1 MDLFEFQGKQL
12 FAAAGIPVAESW
24 LIHPHGPDPLEIANE
39 VGLPLVAKVQV
50 LSGGR
55 GKAGGI
61 RVVRTREE
69 VSAAVAELMGLTVRG
84 RRAVGVLLEEAV
96 DIDRELYLAITIDR
110 AARRPLLIFSTRG
123 GMDIEEVAREE
134 PQALFRAHI
143 DPLDGLR
150 DEQVRELA
158 AQAGFDGAQATALI
172 EVVWAVWRLFCA
184 HEATLVEI
192 NPLVLARDHRFMALD
207 AKVSVDDNA
216 LYRHREFGGFET
228 DDDGREAQARRE
240 GMRYVELDGDIGVL
254 GNGAGMVM
262 STLDLIAEAG
272 GRAANFLDVGG
283 GAREAQIAAALDL
296 ILSDERVRA
305 VLVTIFGGITRCDE
319 VARGLLAALESRGL
333 AARGDE
339 GAAMPVVVRLDGTS
353 CDPARALV
361 ADARLANVVA
371 EATAWDAVQR
381 VVALAAAAPPP
392 RTTPPATP
400 ASPTNAASPGDPRG
414 RA

>member
-1 MDLFEFQGKQL
+1 
-12 FAAAGIPVAESW
+12 
-24 LIHPHGPDPLEIANE
+24 
-39 VGLPLVAKVQV
+39 
-50 LSGGR
+50 
-55 GKAGGI
+55 
-61 RVVRTREE
+61 
-69 VSAAVAELMGLTVRG
+69 
-84 RRAVGVLLEEAV
+84 
-96 DIDRELYLAITIDR
+96 
-110 AARRPLLIFSTRG
+110 
-123 GMDIEEVAREE
+123 
-134 PQALFRAHI
+134 
-143 DPLDGLR
+143 
-150 DEQVRELA
+150 
-158 AQAGFDGAQATALI
+158 
-172 EVVWAVWRLFCA
+172 
-184 HEATLVEI
+184 
-192 NPLVLARDHRFMALD
+192 MALD
-207 AKVSVDDNA
+207 AKVSIDDNA
-216 LYRHREFGGFET
+216 LFRHREFEGFET

-240 GMRYVELDGDIGVL
+240 GMRYVALDGDIGVL

-333 AARGDE
+333 AAKGDE
-339 GAAMPVVVRLDGTS
+339 GAALPVVVRLDGTS

-371 EATAWDAVQR
+371 EATAWEAVQR
-381 VVALAAAAPPP
+381 VVALAAAAPAAP

-400 ASPTNAASPGDPRG
+400 AAPTNPASPGDTRG